1 MNWYREYQAEW
12 KEIIETVARELGR
25 SEQMVEKDTIQSMFL
40 YELAKS
46 ELPFV
51 FKGGTSLSKA
61 YNLIDRFSED
71 IDLSMNRRPTQSER
85 VKSKE
90 LIIDIAGNLG
100 LVLSNPEDIKSRY
113 DYNKYVFKY
122 DSLFSVIPLEIII
135 ETSYYQSVYPV
146 DKHVVGSFVG
156 RFCLD
161 RNIILP
167 VPFEAAEVMM
177 NVQSVER
184 TFVDKV
190 FAVCDYKIQNMQDR
204 DSRHLY
210 DICKLLREVEL
221 NEELDKLI
229 DMVRDDRMQ
238 SKNNPSAQLDYYIPD
253 MLKEIIRSRFYESD
267 YKNVTQKLLYE
278 DISYDYAI
286 DYIRSQ
292 ADLKGYDDVQT
303 YIALKKI

>member
-1 MNWYREYQAEW
+1 MNWYKEYQTEW
-12 KEIIETVARELGR
+12 KEIIETVARELGK

-40 YELAKS
+40 FELAKS

-61 YNLIDRFSED
+61 YNLVDRFSED

-90 LIIDIAGNLG
+90 LIIEIAENLG
-100 LVLSNPEDIKSRY
+100 LVLSNSEEIKSRY

-156 RFCLD
+156 RFCLE
-161 RNIILP
+161 RSIILP

-177 NVQSVER
+177 NVQSIER

-238 SKNNPSAQLDYYIPD
+238 SKNNPSAQLEYIIPD
-253 MLKEIIRSRFYESD
+253 MLKEIIRSRFYEPD

-278 DISYDYAI
+278 NISYDYAI
-286 DYIRSQ
+286 ENGIAIIAES
-292 ADLKGYDDVQT
+292 DVFI
-303 YIALKKI
+303 YKK

>member
-1 MNWYREYQAEW
+1 MNWYKEYQTEW
-12 KEIIETVARELGR
+12 KEIIETVARELGK

-40 YELAKS
+40 FELAKS

-61 YNLIDRFSED
+61 YNLVDRFSED

-90 LIIDIAGNLG
+90 LIIKIAENLG
-100 LVLSNPEDIKSRY
+100 LVLSNSEEIKSRY

-156 RFCLD
+156 RFCLE
-161 RNIILP
+161 RSIILP

-177 NVQSVER
+177 NVQSIER

-238 SKNNPSAQLDYYIPD
+238 SKNNPSAQLEYIIPD
-253 MLKEIIRSRFYESD
+253 MLKEIIRSRFYEPD

-286 DYIRSQ
+286 ENGIAIIAES
-292 ADLKGYDDVQT
+292 DVFI
-303 YIALKKI
+303 YKK